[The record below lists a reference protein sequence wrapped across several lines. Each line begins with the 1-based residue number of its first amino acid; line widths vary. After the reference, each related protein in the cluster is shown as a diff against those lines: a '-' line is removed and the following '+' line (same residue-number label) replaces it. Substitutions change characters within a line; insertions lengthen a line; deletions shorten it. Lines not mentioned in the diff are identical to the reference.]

1 MAAPMKSSGPET
13 PAQRQSPLGPAP
25 RIVPFGALLQSGG
38 PELDF
43 DIELPPRQLD
53 AAEVPS
59 ADIGVSI
66 RP

>member
-1 MAAPMKSSGPET
+1 MAAPMKSSGPDMPT
-13 PAQRQSPLGPAP
+13 QRQSPLGAAP

-43 DIELPPRQLD
+43 DIELPPRQVD
-53 AAEVPS
+53 EAEVPS
-59 ADIGVSI
+59 ADIGVSV